1 MNNKSNNYQLSGIQP
16 NTYGVQ
22 KMNYNLSNISQSSNV
37 ETTRKEITNQEKFV
51 NNYNQY
57 QNDSTFLRRENNNT
71 RYENL
76 RDFTQFNIADGFQK
90 NVPIETMLNTKYN
103 NDTLYNNLNEKLMK
117 ESIMEY
123 RLNIDSMDR
132 NVIQYPDPFEYVV
145 TFGPVANSGID
156 NIVKKLDMKNEFKN
170 KKTNTNLKN
179 NINSN
184 NDTEIVQENC
194 QKIIVNYENK
204 LKVIFKPFI
213 IKSFDNIKFIR
224 LDNVVLPRFN
234 SVIINAD
241 IVFTNQIGDIKIK
254 DDFEK
259 MKKEFIIKDR
269 YIPNDFNFSNRLFT
283 DRFIQ
288 IEIKEIKNN
297 YNLATNTITSNAF
310 TVFPDKQV
318 GIIYWRG
325 NPYYAA
331 RTYKDSLLG
340 TINKL
345 SFSFYDSWGKQIKLD
360 MSNIDYEIK
369 QLLSTDIIDI
379 NIDIEEYINDKTKL
393 NFIINKFTEILK
405 CFIIINFNISNKIP
419 FYVSEDDNSTMT
431 YHTDLQKY
439 FKIKINTEDFIIT
452 DLFIELN
459 DFVTIKGFTN
469 SLKNIRS
476 NKKFIS
482 INDYINNVIWFNFSQ
497 NHIENIKYNL
507 QVLFNNYKIFGFD
520 ILDKFKIE
528 AVNLPLNK
536 YFQNHLTFTMGIYT
550 NELNTMIDFTSG
562 N

>member
-1 MNNKSNNYQLSGIQP
+1 MINKSNNYQLSGIQP
-16 NTYGVQ
+16 NTDGVL
-22 KMNYNLSNISQSSNV
+22 KMIYNLSNISQSSNI
-37 ETTRKEITNQEKFV
+37 ETTNKEITNQQKFV

-71 RYENL
+71 KYENL
-76 RDFTQFNIADGFQK
+76 RDFTQFNIEDGFQK
-90 NVPIETMLNTKYN
+90 NAPIETMLNTKYN

-132 NVIQYPDPFEYVV
+132 NIIQYPDPFEYVV

-156 NIVKKLDMKNEFKN
+156 NIFKKLDMKNEFKN
-170 KKTNTNLKN
+170 KNKKTNTNLKN
-179 NINSN
+179 
-184 NDTEIVQENC
+184 DTEIVQVNYE
-194 QKIIVNYENK
+194 KIIVNYENK

-234 SVIINAD
+234 SVIINSD
-241 IVFTNQIGDIKIK
+241 ITFTYQTSDHKIK

-259 MKKEFIIKDR
+259 MKKEFITKDR

-340 TINKL
+340 TINRL

-360 MSNIDYEIK
+360 TSCIDYEIK
-369 QLLSTDIIDI
+369 QLMNTDILDV
-379 NIDIEEYINDKTKL
+379 DIEIEDYINDKPKL
-393 NFIINKFTEILK
+393 NFIISKFTEIIK
-405 CFIIINFNISNKIP
+405 CFIIINFNIASKIP
-419 FYVSEDDNSTMT
+419 LYVAEDDESDII
-431 YHTDLQKY
+431 YHNDLQKY
-439 FKIKINTEDFIIT
+439 LKIKLNTENFIIT
-452 DLFIELN
+452 DLFNELN
-459 DFVTIKGFTN
+459 DFVTTKGFKN
-469 SLKNIRS
+469 SLKTVKLN
-476 NKKFIS
+476 NEFIS
-482 INDYINNVIWFNFSQ
+482 IDNYINNTIWFNFLEE
-497 NHIENIKYNL
+497 HLEKIKYNL
-507 QVLFNNYKIFGFD
+507 QVIFNNYKIFGFD

-528 AVNLPLNK
+528 AINLPLNK